1 MLRRTIRIEALAGP
15 VFRPNLSVKLQR
27 SRKGAG
33 PLAKLWKKSAL
44 RTRLAKRE
52 RDRTVALF
60 VASPT
65 GAPSGSFEDRRAERV
80 VDAFTPKPDRLS
92 AADTPALTSRPPP
105 TPGFHL
111 IDTTMMYAPRSG
123 GVKRYLT
130 AKRAWLE
137 SRRPDIRHT
146 LVVPGAATRADGPGI
161 YTVSA
166 AKLPFGDGYRMP
178 ASPTKWAAVLRLLEP
193 DIIEAGDVFVPGHA
207 AMDAGEA
214 LGAPVVGVC
223 HTDAPT
229 LAALHLG
236 DWAEQP
242 TFNFW
247 AQAYQRFDH
256 VVAPSRHTASRLAD
270 AGVERVSVHP
280 LGVDLDL
287 FHPSRGD
294 REALLKR
301 LEFPADSRLLVFAGR
316 PAREKNVDA
325 MVAAVEMLGDPY
337 RLVLIGAGKDARYSS
352 RVACID
358 FERAPEK
365 LAGVIASCDAFLHA
379 NENEIFGLVVLEA
392 MAAGLPVIGP
402 NKGGVGELL
411 DEAVGQL
418 SAGVDPKS
426 LAEAVEA
433 LFARDIDALK
443 LAARR
448 RAETRHSWDH
458 TFESLTRLYVQLL
471 GRNPH
476 RAPLRLSA

>member
-1 MLRRTIRIEALAGP
+1 MLRLTIRNEALAGP

-33 PLAKLWKKSAL
+33 PLTKLWKKSAL

-65 GAPSGSFEDRRAERV
+65 GASPTGFEESGAERV
-80 VDAFTPKPDRLS
+80 LDAFTPKSARPD
-92 AADTPALTSRPPP
+92 ALTLTSWAPPA
-105 TPGFHL
+105 PGFHL

-137 SRRPDIRHT
+137 SHRPDIRHT

-207 AMDAGEA
+207 AMDAAEA

-294 REALLKR
+294 RAALLKR

-325 MVAAVEMLGDPY
+325 MVAAVELLGDPY

-358 FERAPEK
+358 FERAPER

-418 SAGVDPKS
+418 APAVDPRT

-433 LFARDIDALK
+433 LFARDVQALK

-458 TFESLTRLYVQLL
+458 TFEGLTRLYVQLL
-471 GRNPH
+471 GRNPR

>member
-1 MLRRTIRIEALAGP
+1 LKTKGA
-15 VFRPNLSVKLQR
+15 KLQR
-27 SRKGAG
+27 
-33 PLAKLWKKSAL
+33 
-44 RTRLAKRE
+44 
-52 RDRTVALF
+52 DRTAGLF
-60 VASPT
+60 VASAW
-65 GAPSGSFEDRRAERV
+65 GASPAGFKDRRAEPVFDLPSAKLDGFRRLDTD
-80 VDAFTPKPDRLS
+80 DALARS
-92 AADTPALTSRPPP
+92 ADGQAY
-105 TPGFHL
+105 HL

-130 AKRAWLE
+130 AKRTWLE
-137 SRRPDIRHT
+137 RRRPDIRHT
-146 LVVPGAATRADGPGI
+146 LVVPGALTRAEAPGL
-161 YTVSA
+161 YTISA

-178 ASPTKWAAVLRLLEP
+178 ASPNKWASILHLLDP

-207 AMDAGEA
+207 AMDAGQA
-214 LGAPVVGVC
+214 LGVPVVGVC

-287 FHPSRGD
+287 FHPARGD
-294 REALLKR
+294 RAALLRR
-301 LEFPADSRLLVFAGR
+301 LDLPAESRLLVFAGR

-325 MVAAVEMLGDPY
+325 MVAAVEKLGDPY

-358 FERAPEK
+358 FERQPEK

-418 SAGVDPKS
+418 ATGVDPAS

-433 LFARDIDALK
+433 LFARDMDALK

-458 TFESLTRLYVQLL
+458 TFEGLTRLYTQLL
-471 GRNPH
+471 A
-476 RAPLRLSA
+476 RAPDRAPIRLSA